1 MGNLCSGLVKTKRSA
16 IALVLSL
23 VTVAPA
29 AAIWVPQTRPEFVKA
44 VVDGKGA
51 TAVETIHSDQ
61 PLRRVYDLL
70 HEKVITCLDVKVQ
83 RTANV
88 GYVERSST
96 DYNPR
101 LRLVGK
107 DRAEFTLQ
115 VEHNPRGVGAT
126 PPPGGLFY
134 MAADFRSVDGGTE
147 IVLYRPTMG
156 VKKIVASLKQWFDG
170 DPAPCPK
177 LK

>member
-1 MGNLCSGLVKTKRSA
+1 MNTKRPA

-23 VTVAPA
+23 LAIAPA
-29 AAIWVPQTRPEFVKA
+29 AAIWVPQTRQEFVQA
-44 VVDGKGA
+44 VTDGKGA
-51 TAVETIHSDQ
+51 TAMETIHSNQ

-70 HEKVITCLDVKVQ
+70 QEKVRTCLDLKVQ
-83 RTANV
+83 RTVYV

-96 DYNPR
+96 DYNPN

-107 DRAEFTLQ
+107 DRVEFTLQ
-115 VEHNPRGVGAT
+115 VEHNPRGVGAS
-126 PPPGGLFY
+126 PPPGGLYY
-134 MAADFRSVDGGTE
+134 MAADLRSVDGGTE
-147 IVLYRPTMG
+147 IVLYRPTIG
-156 VKKIVASLKQWFDG
+156 AKKIVASLKQWFDG

>member
-1 MGNLCSGLVKTKRSA
+1 MSTKRSG

-23 VTVAPA
+23 AALTPA
-29 AAIWVPQTRPEFVKA
+29 AAIWVPQTRQEFVKA
-44 VVDGKGA
+44 VTDGKGA

-61 PLRRVYDLL
+61 PLPRVYALL
-70 HEKVITCLDVKVQ
+70 QEKVKVCLDVKVQ
-83 RTANV
+83 RTAYV

-96 DYNPR
+96 DYNPNM
-101 LRLVGK
+101 RLVGK

-115 VEHNPRGVGAT
+115 VEHNPRGVGAK
-126 PPPGGLFY
+126 PPQGGLFY
-134 MAADFRSVDGGTE
+134 MAADLRSINGGTE

>member
-1 MGNLCSGLVKTKRSA
+1 VNTKHLA
-16 IALVLSL
+16 IPLVLTL
-23 VTVAPA
+23 VAVAPA

-44 VVDGKGA
+44 VTDGKGA
-51 TAVETIHSDQ
+51 TAMETIHSDQ
-61 PLRRVYDLL
+61 PLRRVYELL
-70 HEKVITCLDVKVQ
+70 QEKVNTCLDKKVQ
-83 RTANV
+83 RTAYV

-96 DYNPR
+96 DYNPT

-107 DRAEFTLQ
+107 DRVEFTLQ
-115 VEHNPRGVGAT
+115 VEHNPRGVGAK
-126 PPPGGLFY
+126 PPAGGLYY
-134 MAADFRSVDGGTE
+134 MAADLRSVGGGTE

-156 VKKIVASLKQWFDG
+156 EKKIVASLKEWFAG

>member
-1 MGNLCSGLVKTKRSA
+1 MSTKRSA

-23 VTVAPA
+23 AALTPA
-29 AAIWVPQTRPEFVKA
+29 AAIWVPQTRQEFVKA
-44 VVDGKGA
+44 VTDGKGA

-61 PLRRVYDLL
+61 PLPRVYALL
-70 HEKVITCLDVKVQ
+70 QEKVKVCLDVKVQ
-83 RTANV
+83 RTAYV

-96 DYNPR
+96 DYNPNMR
-101 LRLVGK
+101 FVGK

-115 VEHNPRGVGAT
+115 VEHNPRGVGAK
-126 PPPGGLFY
+126 PPQGGLFY
-134 MAADFRSVDGGTE
+134 MAADLRSVNGGTE

-170 DPAPCPK
+170 DPAPCPR

>member
-1 MGNLCSGLVKTKRSA
+1 MNTKRSA

-23 VTVAPA
+23 AALTPA
-29 AAIWVPQTRPEFVKA
+29 AAIWVPQTRQEFVK
-44 VVDGKGA
+44 VVTDGKGA

-61 PLRRVYDLL
+61 PLPRVYALL
-70 HEKVITCLDVKVQ
+70 QEKVKVCLDVKVQ
-83 RTANV
+83 RTAYV

-96 DYNPR
+96 DYNPNMR
-101 LRLVGK
+101 FVGK

-115 VEHNPRGVGAT
+115 VEHNPRGVGAK
-126 PPPGGLFY
+126 PPQGGLFY
-134 MAADFRSVDGGTE
+134 MAADLRSINGGTE

-170 DPAPCPK
+170 DPAPCPR

>member
-1 MGNLCSGLVKTKRSA
+1 MNTKRSA

-23 VTVAPA
+23 AAFAPA
-29 AAIWVPQTRPEFVKA
+29 AAIWVPQTRQEFVKA
-44 VVDGKGA
+44 VTDGKGA

-61 PLRRVYDLL
+61 PLPRVYALL
-70 HEKVITCLDVKVQ
+70 QEKVKVCLDVKVQ
-83 RTANV
+83 RTAYV

-96 DYNPR
+96 DYNPNM
-101 LRLVGK
+101 RLVGK

-115 VEHNPRGVGAT
+115 VEHNPRGVGAK
-126 PPPGGLFY
+126 PPQGGLLY
-134 MAADFRSVDGGTE
+134 MAADLRSVNGGTE